1 MDYGNDGINIPRPPG
16 NRWFPF
22 FNGWTT
28 FTPTLPKLYFGVDSV
43 EQRYWLLCKQLHKLI
58 CYIDMVGDKVNIN
71 HDEIEQLKA
80 DFAEFMASGFDDYY
94 REQIEAWV
102 RDHMPDIISQ
112 YVKQV
117 YFGLTLDG
125 YFVAYIPEGNAW
137 EDVIFD
143 TGQVYDADDY
153 GRLELFYPTDDN
165 SNVWQES
172 PYKDSAKMW
181 KDLMDILSE
190 MDVAGVQDIMDRLDE
205 DEQAIYG
212 PILESEVDA

>member
-1 MDYGNDGINIPRPPG
+1 MDCGNDGINISRPPG

-22 FNGWTT
+22 FNGWTSY
-28 FTPTLPKLYFGVDSV
+28 TPALPKLYFGVDSV

-58 CYIDMVGDKVNIN
+58 CYIDMVGDKVNID
-71 HDEIEQLKA
+71 HDEIEQLKEQ
-80 DFAEFMASGFDDYY
+80 FRKFMESGFDDYY
-94 REQIEAWV
+94 AEQIEAWV

-117 YFGLTLDG
+117 FFGLTLDG
-125 YFVAYIPEGNAW
+125 YFVAYIPEGSAW

-165 SNVWQES
+165 SDVWQ
-172 PYKDSAKMW
+172 
-181 KDLMDILSE
+181 
-190 MDVAGVQDIMDRLDE
+190 VR
-205 DEQAIYG
+205 
-212 PILESEVDA
+212 